1 MIRDMFFRK
10 KYDDTK
16 PTKMDKVLAA
26 TFLRL
31 LPKRVTPNQITIA
44 RFFSVP
50 FAGYFVATGNYRVG
64 IPLFIVSAFTDAL
77 DGALARTTNRVTEW
91 GRMYDPM
98 ADKLLIGIT
107 ALIII
112 PKYLSFTLAFTIIF
126 IEMLVVGTA
135 YYMKNKGTIHVSA
148 NGWGKMKMFL
158 QSIGV
163 GALLIYAAYPLPW
176 IELTAEYSLYASIVF
191 AVLSIITHGI

>member
-1 MIRDMFFRK
+1 MFFRR

-16 PTKMDKVLAA
+16 PTIADKIIAV

-31 LPKRVTPNQITIA
+31 LPKRVTPNQITIT

-50 FAGYFVATGNYRVG
+50 FIGFFVATGNYTIG
-64 IPLFIVSAFTDAL
+64 IPLFFIFAFTDAL

-112 PKYLSFTLAFTIIF
+112 PKYLSFALAFTIIF
-126 IEMLVVGTA
+126 IDMLVIGTA

-158 QSIGV
+158 QSVGV
-163 GALLIYAAYPLPW
+163 GMLLIYAVNPLPW
-176 IELTAEYSLYASIVF
+176 IELVAEYSLYASIVF